1 MTALLTQ
8 PPRRLLP
15 LDERAPA
22 HIETA
27 TFGLG

>member
-1 MTALLTQ
+1 MNALLTKTS
-8 PPRRLLP
+8 RRLLP
-15 LDERAPA
+15 LDERMPA